1 MDSYLPFSLS
11 LFDLLLIGVI
21 TLLSIQGFMRGV
33 LREVFGLIGL
43 VIGAYFASCLSVE
56 AGQFIDSQLY
66 HLNDPK
72 ILQLLGFLGIFFIF
86 WVSAVLMGKILYT
99 LSHKGEL
106 SFLSRFFGWLVSWVK
121 YFVVMSFLIIALSS
135 VKIGEESI
143 AKYTASSQ
151 LYPIYKQMTSMLLCF
166 KRK

>member
-1 MDSYLPFSLS
+1 MDSYLPSSLS
-11 LFDLLLIGVI
+11 LFDLLPIGII

-33 LREVFGLIGL
+33 LREMFGLIGL
-43 VIGAYFASCLSVE
+43 VIGVYFASCLSVE

-72 ILQLLGFLGIFFIF
+72 ILQLLGFLGIFFVF

-121 YFVVMSFLIIALSS
+121 YFVVMSLLIIALSS

-151 LYPIYKQMTSMLLCF
+151 LYPIYKQMTSVLLCF

>member
-43 VIGAYFASCLSVE
+43 VIGVYFASCLSVE

-121 YFVVMSFLIIALSS
+121 YFVVMSLLIIALSS